1 MPMSTFEADVTF
13 ISRSKGGRKSL
24 PLSGTENYSYR
35 PHIVLG
41 DLEQR
46 KAIMDGNVITE
57 PYISVAFHSFPEDLE
72 FNKPFR
78 AELALVFPQP
88 GYRETLIEGA
98 TFTLREGATIIGFGT
113 IIRSMDD
120 R

>member
-1 MPMSTFEADVTF
+1 MSTLEADVTF

-78 AELALVFPQP
+78 AELAFRYAGRPASHCRRAQFQ
-88 GYRETLIEGA
+88 YRRDGSG
-98 TFTLREGATIIGFGT
+98 LR
-113 IIRSMDD
+113 
-120 R
+120 